1 LTSALAAGEA
11 AAMTELDEDF
21 TAVVQ
26 KSPAK
31 GGWSYV
37 VLPGSAEIFGTR
49 GLVKVR
55 GTVDGEPFTS
65 AFMALGD
72 GRHKLPLTAAL
83 RRKIQKAEGDTVSVH
98 LDERLG

>member
-1 LTSALAAGEA
+1 MS
-11 AAMTELDEDF
+11 ELDEDF

-83 RRKIQKAEGDTVSVH
+83 RRKIHKSEGDTVSVH
-98 LDERLG
+98 LAERLS